1 MTTFFP
7 FFSFLSSSF
16 FPSLYV
22 LGATLR
28 YTLNGARP
36 SITSPIVP
44 SKGIVIAWPGPI
56 LQINVRGFKANM
68 LPSITNGAFM
78 PLNYGFGRMAL
89 NSQIVGPN
97 NEICG
102 KGIAGNID
110 AFNSTDGSGSGWS
123 IDYLAGQGGKS
134 EPVVLRISI
143 DGEVVDACVSNENR
157 PDLVAAN
164 VAPDPFHGFS
174 FVLSKEARVKLMTE
188 GDHRLEVVAVGS
200 PSSVVPTGLSEK
212 GSVVCR
218 SGSCLIV

>member
-1 MTTFFP
+1 MNL
-7 FFSFLSSSF
+7 FSFF
-16 FPSLYV
+16 FFLFSLHFTV
-22 LGATLR
+22 GATLR

-36 SITSPIVP
+36 TITSPVVP
-44 SKGIVIAWPGPI
+44 SKGIVIAWPGNI

-68 LPSITNGAFM
+68 LPSITNGAFI
-78 PLNYGFGRMAL
+78 PLNYGFGRKSI

-102 KGIAGNID
+102 KGIAGNVD
-110 AFNSTDGSGSGWS
+110 AFNSTSGRGSGWS

-174 FVLSKEARVKLMTE
+174 FVLSNEAHVKLMTD
-188 GDHRLEVVAVGS
+188 GDHCLEVMAVGS

-218 SGSCLIV
+218 SGTCLLV